1 MAVCLLR
8 RQVITSAGRIR
19 TQAFNKLSI
28 TVNISELTAMS
39 PSRSTAAQ
47 LQAMHEQGFVLLRQV
62 LQPPQ
67 VEAVR
72 TAIDRLEPIHWDYQ
86 GLVDDHYKCVFNRD
100 PSWLPLLDPPGVI
113 ELAEACLG
121 TDCHVI
127 GQTAWRSHPGFVGGE
142 LHADYLALEL
152 PEHCLHDPAFEL
164 PMQVCT
170 AHIYLDQIDA
180 DLCPSLVIPG
190 SHRSGRKPHTG
201 EIHWQ
206 GREAQPVLCEA
217 GDVLLFRSDLW
228 HAGSHNRTA
237 DRSRYLLQVHYG
249 RRMVAQKF
257 SPYLQWRFN
266 PDVIAAATPRQRR
279 LLGEHYP
286 SEYD

>member
-1 MAVCLLR
+1 MPRTRHAADLLR
-8 RQVITSAGRIR
+8 
-19 TQAFNKLSI
+19 
-28 TVNISELTAMS
+28 
-39 PSRSTAAQ
+39 
-47 LQAMHEQGFVLLRQV
+47 AMHGHGFVLLHGV
-62 LQPPQ
+62 LAPQ
-67 VEAVR
+67 QIEAVR

-100 PSWLPLLDPPGVI
+100 PFWLPFLDLLDVI
-113 ELAEACLG
+113 KLAEACLG
-121 TDCHVI
+121 DDCHVI

-142 LHADYLALEL
+142 LHADYLAMEL
-152 PEHCLHDPAFEL
+152 PERCLADPGFEL

-170 AHIYLDQIDA
+170 AHIYLDRIDA
-180 DLCPSLVIPG
+180 DLCPTLVIPG
-190 SHRSGRKPHTG
+190 SHRAGRKPRPG
-201 EIHWQ
+201 ETHWQ
-206 GREAQPVLCEA
+206 GREPQPVLCEA

-228 HAGSHNRTA
+228 HGGSRNRTA

-266 PDVIAAATPRQRR
+266 PEVVEAATPRQRR
-279 LLGEHYP
+279 LLGEHEA

>member
-1 MAVCLLR
+1 
-8 RQVITSAGRIR
+8 
-19 TQAFNKLSI
+19 
-28 TVNISELTAMS
+28 MS

-142 LHADYLALEL
+142 LHALDGPLRETGG
-152 PEHCLHDPAFEL
+152 
-164 PMQVCT
+164 PMAPQNT
-170 AHIYLDQIDA
+170 
-180 DLCPSLVIPG
+180 
-190 SHRSGRKPHTG
+190 
-201 EIHWQ
+201 
-206 GREAQPVLCEA
+206 
-217 GDVLLFRSDLW
+217 F
-228 HAGSHNRTA
+228 
-237 DRSRYLLQVHYG
+237 
-249 RRMVAQKF
+249 
-257 SPYLQWRFN
+257 
-266 PDVIAAATPRQRR
+266 
-279 LLGEHYP
+279 
-286 SEYD
+286 